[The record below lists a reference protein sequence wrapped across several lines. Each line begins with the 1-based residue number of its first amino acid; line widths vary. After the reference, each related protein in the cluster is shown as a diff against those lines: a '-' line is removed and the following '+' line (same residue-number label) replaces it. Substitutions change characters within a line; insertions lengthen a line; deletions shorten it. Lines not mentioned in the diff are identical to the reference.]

1 MTADDLG
8 IDRPAIG
15 RVIAAVGRD
24 QVTPFIRISSA
35 ALAVA
40 MFLLGYGPLIQADS
54 PAYDR
59 PIFDGVFAFASPLAW
74 GIGFMV
80 PAALLGIAA
89 LSGRAIVYLTG
100 ITVGALTL
108 AGWASMIVL
117 TAATDDGAVLTS
129 GALGL
134 YLGTFVG
141 IIGTA
146 LSPRQIKAERPMV
159 AVLEDHDAPVP
170 LRRVG

>member
-1 MTADDLG
+1 MTAADVN

-15 RVIAAVGRD
+15 RVLGAVGRD
-24 QVTPFIRISSA
+24 IVTPYIRVSSA

-40 MFLLGYGPLIQADS
+40 MFLLGYGPLVQADS
-54 PAYDR
+54 VAYDR

-74 GIGFMV
+74 GIFFMV
-80 PAALLGIAA
+80 PAALLAIAVI
-89 LSGRAIVYLTG
+89 SGPGIVYLAG
-100 ITVGALTL
+100 ITIGALTL
-108 AGWASMIVL
+108 AGWASMIML

-129 GALGL
+129 GAIGL

-141 IIGTA
+141 IIGVA
-146 LSPRQIKAERPMV
+146 LSPRQIKAERPIV
-159 AVLEDHDAPVP
+159 AVLEDHAEPVP